1 MRKKNVFILL
11 TLIFSLCFGFT
22 SKTISEV
29 EAGANE
35 YSSLAQKYL
44 SENNDISSFYTS
56 SSAGSVS
63 GLKGDNLLEKLAQIM
78 EVKHRYYTSYGDVR
92 GAMCYSDED
101 PNNSSNIILFYAGA
115 SFSNAWG
122 SGNNYNR
129 EHVWC
134 KNRSGGLYTSVDN
147 SSRGAGADIHQLRP
161 SNPSV
166 NSSRSNNLYA
176 ELNKTG
182 NELTYNGNGIDCY
195 NSGSGQFEPRDGIK
209 GDVARILMY
218 MYTHYSTE
226 IDVNSS
232 RASISNTSTTS
243 QAGDLQINNIVY
255 TSLNTSQAAWDVLL
269 SWNELDPVD
278 DFEMNRNNYCA
289 SITGVRN
296 PYIDHPEFAEMIW
309 SSSYEGSGALIDNI
323 PQKEYISVP
332 YILTSLGEGDTFQI
346 KPSTNIEGNTISY
359 SSSNTSIA
367 SVTSS
372 GLITAKGIGKTT
384 ITISCK
390 EETTSFVVSVYEQK
404 YLTLL
409 EESLT
414 LKEGE
419 SYQITPNTNVSSLT
433 YSSKDKEIATV
444 SSSGKISALTPGS
457 TTISVEGDGL
467 IATISLIVIPSED
480 NTTVRYT
487 VTSKTD
493 VSTSRNAPI
502 DSYASFLQTA
512 GTSNGQ
518 ATAGNTTELKLS
530 GYQGYIIKDI
540 TISTKSNTSKG
551 AGSFSVSTSLGKT
564 LVSIPDSKF
573 NTSNWNGSYTTS
585 FVEKK
590 LTLLDE
596 NYVIQEGEVISF
608 LLTGSTNSIYI
619 ESYIITYELFT
630 EGEKTLDDVFKEY
643 YNEGLY
649 TTSTSYFFNEE
660 SQIEMTR
667 YFNVNLEDNNNK
679 IDLSRFI
686 NNSYFASWEENAY
699 EISSIDDETLLDFV
713 SVISTD
719 LKKIVEDSYYLDISK
734 ITISGE
740 STYLSIKLELTS
752 LDLGKLEDESLTFVE
767 VKVFVEE

>member
-296 PYIDHPEFAEMIW
+296 PYIDHPEFAKMIW
-309 SSSYEGSGALIDNI
+309 STSYSGSGALIDNI
-323 PQKEYISVP
+323 PKKEYISVP
-332 YILTSLGEGDTFQI
+332 YILRTIEEEETFQI
-346 KPSTNIEGNTISY
+346 LPSTNIDNSNITY
-359 SSSNTSIA
+359 SSSNPS
-367 SVTSS
+367 
-372 GLITAKGIGKTT
+372 
-384 ITISCK
+384 
-390 EETTSFVVSVYEQK
+390 
-404 YLTLL
+404 
-409 EESLT
+409 
-414 LKEGE
+414 
-419 SYQITPNTNVSSLT
+419 
-433 YSSKDKEIATV
+433 IATV
-444 SSSGKISALTPGS
+444 SNSGLVTGVSGGKAIITITNKTS
-457 TTISVEGDGL
+457 TTSFEIVVNPKSEEEVEGIKALYTIVSKNVQTSG
-467 IATISLIVIPSED
+467 IAPNNSYATYSQTYTGTSGQIRGGDTASLII
-480 NTTVRYT
+480 
-487 VTSKTD
+487 
-493 VSTSRNAPI
+493 
-502 DSYASFLQTA
+502 
-512 GTSNGQ
+512 
-518 ATAGNTTELKLS
+518 S
-530 GYQGYIIKDI
+530 GYQGYVIKGL
-540 TISTKSNTSKG
+540 TLSMKSNKG
-551 AGSFSVSTSLGKT
+551 SGSGSLSVTTSLGKD
-564 LVSIPDSKF
+564 LASIPNSAF
-573 NTSNWNGSYTTS
+573 NSSNWNGGYSTS
-585 FVEKK
+585 FVDIVVDIK
-590 LTLLDE
+590 DDQ
-596 NYVIQEGEVISF
+596 YIIQEDETIAVNIV
-608 LLTGSTNSIYI
+608 GSANSLYI
-619 ESYIITYELFT
+619 ASYTITYELPK
-630 EGEKTLDDVFKEY
+630 EEKTLDDLFKDY
-643 YNEGLY
+643 YNEGAY
-649 TTSTSYFFNEE
+649 RTVTSYFFNE
-660 SQIEMTR
+660 QAKIEMAR

-679 IDLSRFI
+679 IDLSIFA
-686 NNSYFASWEENAY
+686 NSNYFASWKENTY
-699 EISSIDDETLLDFV
+699 EINSIDDEVLLDFV

-740 STYLSIKLELTS
+740 FTYLSIKLELSS

-767 VKVFVEE
+767 VKVFKEE